1 MRMTD
6 FHMPDSGLSPI
17 QQKLY
22 EDELAELTSVDGWKN
37 HLFVAQ
43 QVKAARRRLGVENDD
58 D

>member
-1 MRMTD
+1 MTD

-22 EDELAELTSVDGWKN
+22 ENELAELTSIDGWKN

-43 QVKAARRRLGVENDD
+43 QVKAARRRLDVENDND
-58 D
+58 